1 MLSDREYSL
10 AEDSISS
17 LKAVAHFDSNDPQD
31 TNVAHEV
38 NCDNLVARIP
48 VVKALWVQVH
58 RRDLS
63 SEILVHID
71 IPVDI
76 PVGRDC
82 SSLDTL
88 INGLGTHRQNWK
100 EVNLS
105 LEARSKMCLRDLR
118 PFECGFKPRLPVLSG
133 GCMGFRNM
141 TEEEMRSSLGILANA
156 ISLYLNTRN

>member
-10 AEDSISS
+10 AQDSISS

-31 TNVAHEV
+31 PNVAHEV
-38 NCDNLVARIP
+38 NCDNLVARMP

-58 RRDLS
+58 CRDLS
-63 SEILVHID
+63 SEILVHND

-82 SSLDTL
+82 SSLVTL

-105 LEARSKMCLRDLR
+105 PEARSKMCLRDLH
-118 PFECGFKPRLPVLSG
+118 PFECGFKPRLCLCSQVDVWDSV
-133 GCMGFRNM
+133 
-141 TEEEMRSSLGILANA
+141 T
-156 ISLYLNTRN
+156 